1 MRRELFPEA
10 EQQAPLQETE
20 DMIVEEI
27 DELDF
32 AMEEQQELASTV
44 GDPYQQI
51 QHGLLDGFESQDGE
65 QT

>member
-1 MRRELFPEA
+1 
-10 EQQAPLQETE
+10 
-20 DMIVEEI
+20 MIVEEI